1 MSVPKLS
8 KNRLFFMIYRI
19 NNELSLMSKVFKL
32 GITKDNNKQ
41 IEEVSSIEVL
51 ANKGVVG
58 DRHFD
63 EYNDPYNQLTLIE
76 AENIDYY
83 NTKYGL
89 DIPYKD
95 FRRNVVTKGIQLN
108 DLIGKKIK
116 IGNVEVEGVDL
127 CRPCRHLTEVLNQ
140 DNILKEFLR
149 RGGLRCQ
156 ILTSSQI
163 NINDDIKVLD

>member
-1 MSVPKLS
+1 MG
-8 KNRLFFMIYRI
+8 
-19 NNELSLMSKVFKL
+19 KVFKL
-32 GITKDNNKQ
+32 GITQDNNKE
-41 IEEVSSIEVL
+41 IEEVNSIEVL
-51 ANKGVVG
+51 ANKGVIG

-89 DIPYKD
+89 DISYKD
-95 FRRNVVTKGIQLN
+95 FRRNIVTKGIQLN
-108 DLIGKKIK
+108 DLIGRKLR
-116 IGNVEVEGVDL
+116 IGDVEVEGVDL

-140 DNILKEFLR
+140 PSILKEFLR

-156 ILTSSQI
+156 ILNSSKI
-163 NINDDIKVLD
+163 SINDEIKILD

>member
-1 MSVPKLS
+1 MQ
-8 KNRLFFMIYRI
+8 
-19 NNELSLMSKVFKL
+19 MSKVFKL
-32 GITKDNNKQ
+32 GIAKDSNKE
-41 IEEVSSIEVL
+41 ITEVSSIEVL

-76 AENIDYY
+76 SENIDYY

-116 IGNVEVEGVDL
+116 IGKVEVEGIDL

-140 DNILKEFLR
+140 SNVLKEFLR

-156 ILTSSQI
+156 ILNSSTI
-163 NINDDIKVLD
+163 NIDDEIKVIG